1 MTGSAPKRWTLFRK
15 GLLLVKKRGGMGGI
29 TTGSGRGIFLF
40 GSQKIPQA
48 SNVLKE
54 ALKSCF
60 KRKPIQRVFRS
71 FLSSKIHVK
80 KGSRTYFW
88 TTFLHLSLKT
98 LSDMIR
104 VLF

>member
-1 MTGSAPKRWTLFRK
+1 
-15 GLLLVKKRGGMGGI
+15 MGGI

-40 GSQKIPQA
+40 SCNKIPQA

-71 FLSSKIHVK
+71 FLSSIINVK
-80 KGSRTYFW
+80 NLFLDNFLASLSQD
-88 TTFLHLSLKT
+88 TFRHDKSSVL
-98 LSDMIR
+98 MCIR
-104 VLF
+104 DLWK